1 MFEAFKFVNILGA
14 DKGFP
19 AIGTSGSGNVVF
31 AGHFDEVL
39 EFQLNGRRPSGKLI
53 AAQTESLPMKRLIL
67 CLSVCL
73 MSLSNAGADTPPK
86 AEAAAGRVYEM
97 RTYYANPGKM
107 TALHARFKDHTCRLF
122 EKHGITLV
130 GFWSP
135 TDEKQAEDVMIYIL
149 SYPSKEAA
157 DKSWKAFREDPEWI
171 KAKEASEKDGGL
183 VKKAESLWLKGTPYS
198 PLK

>member
-1 MFEAFKFVNILGA
+1 
-14 DKGFP
+14 
-19 AIGTSGSGNVVF
+19 
-31 AGHFDEVL
+31 
-39 EFQLNGRRPSGKLI
+39 
-53 AAQTESLPMKRLIL
+53 MKRLIL